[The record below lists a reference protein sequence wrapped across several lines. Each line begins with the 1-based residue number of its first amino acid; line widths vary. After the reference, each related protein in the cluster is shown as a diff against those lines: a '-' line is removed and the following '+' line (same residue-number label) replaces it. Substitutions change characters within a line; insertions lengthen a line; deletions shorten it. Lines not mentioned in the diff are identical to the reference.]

1 MDCVVRVRGP
11 WARLEGPPE
20 ARAAAREALTAEVPG
35 ARHTRAYQSGR
46 WDGTRCLVSA
56 SGAFPSGLAERVA
69 NAVGARVAFE
79 DANTTLAP
87 LGVALAGIELRPY
100 QVAGA
105 DVAVERRRILV
116 ECPTGSGKTEI
127 GAEVIRRVG
136 APALWLTHRADLA
149 HQTAE
154 RLRARL
160 GAEIGRVGAGAA
172 DWRAVTVGMVPTL
185 ARRLKSRHAGTV
197 AHLEAVR
204 VLVLDEAH
212 HGAAD
217 TWAAVAAACAS
228 AAYRIGLSGTAPRRD
243 PLTDLLLEGVCGPTL
258 VAAETGALEAAGFL
272 ARPTVRLLEPPPASY
287 PSYEE
292 VREAVLPDWRR
303 DPKRLARLGT
313 RLFDEAR
320 RRGIVGNR
328 DRTEAFAAAAARHAL
343 AGERVL
349 VLCELRPHA
358 AALEA
363 AVRRRGVE
371 RTWCLT
377 GEDKDREAALG
388 RYRLLAGGGVLV
400 ATPWFREGM
409 DVPEIDAGLLAGG
422 SLSEI
427 AVLQGFG
434 RMLRPRPDKAEVL
447 VYDALDGRD
456 PGVRKDYLAQ
466 HALARLRVY
475 RERGWA
481 VERQPAG
488 GWR

>member
-20 ARAAAREALTAEVPG
+20 ARAAARAALTAEVPG
-35 ARHTRAYQSGR
+35 ARYTRAYQSGR
-46 WDGTRCLVSA
+46 WDGARCLVSA
-56 SGAFPSGLAERVA
+56 SSAFPSGLAERVA
-69 NAVGARVAFE
+69 AVAGARIQVDDDPA
-79 DANTTLAP
+79 APAP
-87 LGVALAGIELRPY
+87 LADRLAGVELRPY
-100 QVAGA
+100 QVAAA
-105 DVAVERRRILV
+105 DAAVGRRRVLV

-136 APALWLTHRADLA
+136 TPALWLTHRADLSR
-149 HQTAE
+149 QTAE

-160 GAEIGRVGAGAA
+160 GVEVGRMGAGAA

-185 ARRLKSRHAGTV
+185 ARRLKSRHAGTL
-197 AHLEAVR
+197 AHLGAVR
-204 VLVLDEAH
+204 VLVL
-212 HGAAD
+212 
-217 TWAAVAAACAS
+217 
-228 AAYRIGLSGTAPRRD
+228 
-243 PLTDLLLEGVCGPTL
+243 
-258 VAAETGALEAAGFL
+258 
-272 ARPTVRLLEPPPASY
+272 
-287 PSYEE
+287 
-292 VREAVLPDWRR
+292 
-303 DPKRLARLGT
+303 
-313 RLFDEAR
+313 DEAR

-377 GEDKDREAALG
+377 GEDRDREAALG

-456 PGVRKDYLAQ
+456 PGARKDYLAQ